1 MLQPFYTTDKVEA
14 GIDEVGRGTLFGRV
28 YVAAVILPR
37 DGFDYSILK
46 DSKKFTN
53 KKKLRE
59 VYEYIKQ
66 HAIYTVKYAEH
77 DRIDKINILNTT
89 MELMHDAATDLLD
102 KGVNH
107 ILVDGNRFNPVL
119 NNNKIVPYTCIEGGD
134 NMYCA
139 IAAASIIA
147 KVERDDYVDKMCEV
161 YPYLDECYGLVRN
174 KGYGTKIHI
183 EGIKKYGISQWHRK
197 TFGICKSSTLYTF

>member
-37 DGFDYSILK
+37 DNFDYSILK

-59 VYEYIKQ
+59 VYEYIKE

-89 MELMHDAATDLLD
+89 LELMHAAAAELE
-102 KGVNH
+102 GVQH
-107 ILVDGNRFNPVL
+107 ILVDGNRFNPVVKD
-119 NNNKIVPYTCIEGGD
+119 NKMIPYTCIEGGD
-134 NMYCA
+134 NSYCA

-147 KVERDDYVDKMCEV
+147 KVERDDYVDKMCV
-161 YPYLDECYGLVRN
+161 MYPYLDECYGLVKN
-174 KGYGTKIHI
+174 KGYGTKIHM
-183 EGIKKYGISQWHRK
+183 EGIKKYGISKWHRK
-197 TFGICKSSTLYTF
+197 TFGICKTSTECTF